1 MSLDNGGLPVI
12 KFGAV
17 TYMRLPF
24 SSNGKLKMLMIGKL
38 VLFVN
43 FITTLLGLFLCL
55 WVLVS
60 NSIAWNSLTGGKV
73 Y

>member
-1 MSLDNGGLPVI
+1 MSLDNGGSTVSLVLSH
-12 KFGAV
+12 
-17 TYMRLPF
+17 MRLPF

-43 FITTLLGLFLCL
+43 FIITLLSLFLCL

-60 NSIAWNSLTGGKV
+60 NSIAWNSLTGEKV